1 MTATT
6 TTTGNNNCRNQT
18 GGIMGKRDQKT
29 GPKFTQNANEKT
41 KKAEKQ
47 NSKADKLNAM
57 RDENLIKC

>member
-1 MTATT
+1 
-6 TTTGNNNCRNQT
+6 
-18 GGIMGKRDQKT
+18 MGKRDQKT